1 VVRVTPY
8 LEFENSMNDT
18 NIATAFA
25 AFDELLNRIGSP
37 VGPVEGHGLLCG
49 LFCVAREE
57 VLPLWSD
64 NWLEMGI

>member
-1 VVRVTPY
+1 
-8 LEFENSMNDT
+8 MNDT